1 MPEDGLHLHS
11 TRPIRIRLRVYK
23 EVKHMGGD
31 INVFYDALP
40 LASRKVTQESSV
52 DEQWLSRI
60 VCIDTL
66 KIYYRVIIVEIGDT
80 S

>member
-1 MPEDGLHLHS
+1 
-11 TRPIRIRLRVYK
+11 
-23 EVKHMGGD
+23 MGGD